1 MKKIFLILLAL
12 CTVVGITVAVVITR
26 DGEPVT
32 PLGEGA
38 VTLDAGTFEAFP
50 LPQYAAKH
58 LTEGYKSYFVEVE
71 PGIKVHVLEVGAG
84 LPVFLQHGNP
94 TSGFLYRK
102 IAEETNV
109 STATIVRVA
118 RFLNN
123 GFDGYKTIM
132 QRQGKL

>member
-1 MKKIFLILLAL
+1 MKRDQIDTTHEDDLFDAILAL
-12 CTVVGITVAVVITR
+12 KNADEARNFFYDLCTPTELEGLIDRWRVAQMLV
-26 DGEPVT
+26 
-32 PLGEGA
+32 
-38 VTLDAGTFEAFP
+38 
-50 LPQYAAKH
+50 K
-58 LTEGYKSYFVEVE
+58 
-71 PGIKVHVLEVGAG
+71 KV
-84 LPVFLQHGNP
+84 P
-94 TSGFLYRK
+94 YRE

>member
-1 MKKIFLILLAL
+1 VKRDQIEPTHEDDLFDAILAL
-12 CTVVGITVAVVITR
+12 KNADEARNFFYDLCTPTELEGLIDRWRVAQMLV
-26 DGEPVT
+26 
-32 PLGEGA
+32 
-38 VTLDAGTFEAFP
+38 
-50 LPQYAAKH
+50 K
-58 LTEGYKSYFVEVE
+58 
-71 PGIKVHVLEVGAG
+71 KV
-84 LPVFLQHGNP
+84 P
-94 TSGFLYRK
+94 YRK